1 MYRIVQITDLH
12 IGSEGEC
19 PADVDVR
26 GNLVAVLE
34 AVRGENPDLLVV
46 SGDLSYRDG
55 DEDAYRFVRGKLD
68 SFAGRRA
75 DAVPYHLIAG
85 NHDLSRNLAA
95 AFGLGADLHAEE
107 LYYAI
112 DATKPDGPVV
122 GAGAKAQLP
131 RLLFLDSARGTVSDA
146 QLAWL
151 EREVAELNGS
161 SRSAIVFIH
170 HPPILCNCLFMD
182 THYPFRR
189 GDDLVPLLASLSG
202 LKAIFCGHYHADA
215 VAALPGRPEVN
226 VHVTPAL
233 WFQIDRSASEL
244 VISDRRPGYR
254 VIDTD
259 GGSVTSVVRYVQ
271 VTPK

>member
-12 IGSEGEC
+12 IAAEGER

-55 DEDAYRFVRGKLD
+55 DEDAYRFIRGKLD
-68 SFAGRRA
+68 AFTDVRGN
-75 DAVPYHLIAG
+75 AVPYHVIAG
-85 NHDLSRNLAA
+85 NHDVSRNLATS
-95 AFGLGADLHAEE
+95 FRLGADLHGEE
-107 LYYAI
+107 LYYLV
-112 DATKPDGPVV
+112 DVTGTQV
-122 GAGAKAQLP
+122 P
-131 RLLFLDSARGTVSDA
+131 RLFFLDSARGTVSDA
-146 QLAWL
+146 QLGWFA
-151 EREVAELNGS
+151 REVAEMNRS

-170 HPPILCNCLFMD
+170 HPPVLCNCHFMD
-182 THYPFRR
+182 THYPFSR
-189 GDDLVPLLASLSG
+189 GDDLVPLLASMSG
-202 LKAIFCGHYHADA
+202 LKAIYCGHYHADA
-215 VAALPGRPEVN
+215 VADLPGRQDVK

-233 WFQIDRSASEL
+233 WFQIDRSASDL

-259 GGSVTSVVRYVQ
+259 GSSVTSAVRIV
-271 VTPK
+271 PAESK